1 MTTPPH
7 LTMKD
12 LLREAYYEGWRQSLL
27 MYSVWKN
34 GEQLT
39 AMGRR
44 ARDEMAK
51 TPENA
56 GPEFDSW
63 LEKQREAFGRTDD

>member
-1 MTTPPH
+1 MTAAPKA
-7 LTMKD
+7 TM
-12 LLREAYYEGWRQSLL
+12 REILKAAYIEGWRRSLEG
-27 MYSVWKN
+27 YAIWKN

-51 TPENA
+51 AEEVA
-56 GPEFDSW
+56 GPEFEVW
-63 LEKQREAFGRTDD
+63 LEKQKEAYGRDE

>member
-1 MTTPPH
+1 MTTPPKT
-7 LTMKD
+7 TMGA
-12 LLREAYYEGWRQSLL
+12 LLKAAYIEGWRRSLEG
-27 MYSVWKN
+27 YSIWKN

-51 TPENA
+51 AEEVA
-56 GPEFDSW
+56 GPEFEIW
-63 LEKQREAFGRTDD
+63 LAKQKEAYGKES